1 MAISYLS
8 VKFHSRSN
16 GHKAVAGAAYRAGEK
31 LYDERYDETHDFDN
45 RDDVE
50 YSNVMLP
57 EGSDTRFSNR
67 EFLWN
72 QVEFSEKRIDS
83 QVAIDY
89 VLALPRE
96 LPLDQQIELAR
107 DFARYHF
114 VDKGLVV
121 DLAIHDKGDGNPHAH
136 LYTTTRR
143 LIGDQFDRLKAR
155 DLMPIVRSGY
165 INPEEEQIW
174 HEKYR
179 EFQDAFFK
187 AKGISLEVDL
197 NHIIPLR
204 HEGRIDPKKE
214 THYLKAEN
222 KIRHET
228 SVDIALND
236 PESLLNFLGNQQAV
250 FNDRVIA
257 KTLNRYT
264 QSSGD
269 FQNALAKVIGHKDCV
284 SLGIGEDGR
293 ETYTTRSNYIR
304 ESQMADRAAA
314 LLVRRDHCVPAYD
327 AALMKDKFSLSPEQN
342 SALLHL
348 ASSGDIAVLV
358 GRAGTGKSYLMK
370 ATREM
375 WEQQGYRV
383 SGVAVSGIAS
393 KNLADETGMPTE
405 TLHSF
410 KHNYLYSK
418 EIKNGGLTSK
428 DVIVLDEAG
437 MVDSRDM
444 ANLVDIAHSTGA
456 KLVLVGD
463 PEQLQPIG
471 LGAPLRALA
480 SRVGVVTMEQIRRQ
494 EHEGDRQ
501 ASLALSQGNVN
512 QALDHYVSRDAI
524 AFVQDKVIEV
534 NGEKI
539 KDRSASYQA
548 IITDWLASRNP
559 QSLGSQLILAHRNAD
574 VQNLNGLARSELI
587 QAGLLPA
594 QGVAVTALR
603 DQQEITLELT
613 AGDRLLFLRN
623 DKTLDV
629 QNGQLAT
636 VISIKEDAI
645 TVLRDGQTTPFTFST
660 ADYKNFDYGYA
671 ATVHKTQGVTIDR
684 TFVYA
689 GSTYWNRHLAYVAL
703 TRHRESVKLYTS
715 SHDHE
720 NIASL
725 KLNLAR
731 DEYRDNVLDFPLSYA
746 ERRGF
751 NPDTLIGKFIERVMG
766 AKEKV
771 NTAWL
776 FVSNYEAYLLQKA
789 QKDRD
794 IAVTDRQLAKRA
806 ALYIDQ
812 VRALNKERYALSQEL
827 PGKALYLDA
836 RYTALFEKQLTLN
849 KEAHSLW
856 AERQSLDEVFTRN
869 AYSLEKLET
878 AAFAHTRHAHIERY
892 LNAYQKNHGTSRRR
906 DAVAI
911 YENSREHF
919 ANLSYLCAKQGL
931 SLRDVQSQIKLDA
944 RSVERTRVLNR
955 LSLIEKQDFLL
966 VERYLS
972 AQATNKSIWRNVYAR
987 DDEPA
992 HREKARL
999 LNFTTQQDRL
1009 ALQIVSE
1016 PERYRHALHFYDI
1029 DTDKLIKQSDRHPRR
1044 EAVKS
1049 LNQLVSVGDR
1059 REIAQQLLSD
1069 RANYPLIF
1077 EQEGDWKS
1085 ISKLAREHE
1094 HTVYLRGLTSEERG
1108 AYDLVER
1115 YQRARFEAAKIW
1127 SSYFDLE
1134 AKEQPNLS
1142 GALKLAQRI
1151 TQKRDALAYELLL
1164 NKESVA
1170 PFIEKTRLSLGDISK
1185 HAKRHRD
1192 ALIQREYKFTGKRI
1206 ETKVP
1211 TSSVSMTVPSVETLK
1226 PQSQKTFEANV
1237 VAEALINMGEEFYTL
1252 VLGSEFKRAGGEL
1265 RFGHKGS
1272 LSVTTRGAH
1281 AGAWHS
1287 FETDEGGYPLQ
1298 LLMNSTYGWGLSF
1311 ADALHEGARI
1321 AGVSPALQ
1329 PIARPIAPLPV
1340 KPVEK
1345 ENGDAKRLEEKMAA
1359 ARYYW
1364 QSAKAIEGTLGEIYL
1379 RDVRKVSGDLS
1390 AFRFHERIKDPDTKQ
1405 YYPGIVVAA
1414 TNNKNEIT
1422 AVQTILLGP
1431 DGRKAPKEN
1440 GLNVVKRSRGV
1451 VKGSAVLIHA
1461 GRMEGEQKVVIAEGP
1476 ETAASLIAVLPDAHI
1491 YVTLGNISNAAEL
1504 AWLGEKHH
1512 TKQFYFAADNDGAYG
1527 QSIQKIH
1534 DVSQKL
1540 KTNKDIDCFIAK
1552 PHLPGKGFKDKVDFN
1567 DVLMAQGIEGVE
1579 AQVSRFDR
1587 IAVKKSKPILDD
1599 KSLEEGFTGLVD
1611 EWKLLEKQFNNT
1623 FKELASSYEIL
1634 SSDKYS
1640 DYTKAI
1646 AQKSYD
1652 KHVEE
1657 IVCDNDLTDKLKK
1670 LAPNVAKTVIAQGEK
1685 MPGLKVDWLDPK
1697 FDPEWNA
1704 LSQSS
1709 NKKILGLVEDYRNLQ
1724 STKQPESKVRK
1735 TRFLH
1740 EDITKLVSDKSI
1752 LSELQTKAP
1761 ILTQKMQQYHD
1772 REKERDR
1779 GISR

>member
-45 RDDVE
+45 RDDVK

-57 EGSDTRFSNR
+57 EGADARFSVR

-72 QVEFSEKRIDS
+72 QVEFAEKRVDS

-114 VDKGLVV
+114 VDNGLVV

-136 LYTTTRR
+136 IYTTTRR
-143 LIGDQFDRLKAR
+143 LIDDQFDRLKAR
-155 DLMPIVRSGY
+155 DLMPIVRNGY

-214 THYLKAEN
+214 THYLQAEN
-222 KIRHET
+222 KVRHET

-250 FNDRVIA
+250 FNDRMIA

-264 QSSGD
+264 QSVGD

-293 ETYTTRSNYIR
+293 ETYTTRSNYLR
-304 ESQMADRAAA
+304 EAQMADRASA
-314 LLVRRDHCVPAYD
+314 LLVRRDHCVPTHD
-327 AALMKDKFSLSPEQN
+327 AALMKDKFSLSPEQDA
-342 SALLHL
+342 ALMHL

-370 ATREM
+370 ATKEM

-383 SGVAVSGIAS
+383 SGVAISGIAS
-393 KNLADETGMPTE
+393 KNLSDETGMPTA

-410 KHNYLYSK
+410 KQSYLYSK
-418 EIKNGGLTSK
+418 ETNGGLSSK
-428 DVIVLDEAG
+428 DIIVLDEAG

-501 ASLALSQGNVN
+501 ASLALSQGNVGV
-512 QALDHYVSRDAI
+512 ALDHYVSRDALV
-524 AFVQDKVIEV
+524 FVQDKVVEV

-548 IITDWLASRNP
+548 VITDWLASRDP

-574 VQNLNGLARSELI
+574 VQNLNGIARSQLI

-594 QGVAVTALR
+594 EGVVVTTLR
-603 DQQEITLELT
+603 DKEEIELEL
-613 AGDRLLFLRN
+613 APGDRLLFLRN
-623 DKTLDV
+623 DKTLNV

-636 VISIKEDAI
+636 VVSIKEDAI
-645 TVLRDGQTTPFTFST
+645 TVLRDGQATPFTFST
-660 ADYKNFDYGYA
+660 NDYKNFDHGYA

-689 GSTYWNRHLAYVAL
+689 GGTYWNRHLAYVAL
-703 TRHRESVKLYTS
+703 TRHRENVKLYAS
-715 SHDHE
+715 SHDHGD
-720 NIASL
+720 IASL
-725 KLNLAR
+725 KMNLAR

-751 NPDTLIGKFIERVMG
+751 NPESLMGKFIERVMG

-794 IAVTDRQLAKRA
+794 FAATDRHLAKRA

-812 VRALNKERYALSQEL
+812 IRALNKERYELSQAL
-827 PGKALYLDA
+827 PGKTLYLDA
-836 RYTALFEKQLTLN
+836 RYTALFEKQVALN

-856 AERQSLDEVFTRN
+856 AERQSLDTVFTRN

-878 AAFAHTRHAHIERY
+878 ATLAHTRHAHIERY
-892 LNAYQKNHGTSRRR
+892 LEAYQKNHGASRRR
-906 DAVAI
+906 VAVAI
-911 YENSREHF
+911 FENSREHF
-919 ANLSYLCAKQGL
+919 ASLSYLCAKQGL

-944 RSVERTRVLNR
+944 RSVERTHVLSR
-955 LSLIEKQDFLL
+955 LSLSEKQDFLL

-972 AQATNKSIWRNVYAR
+972 AQAANKSIWRNVYAR

-992 HREKARL
+992 TREKTRL

-1009 ALQIVSE
+1009 ALQIVAE

-1049 LNQLVSVGDR
+1049 LNRLVAVGDR

-1077 EQEGDWKS
+1077 EQEADWKS

-1094 HTVYLRGLTSEERG
+1094 HTVYLRGLTTEERT
-1108 AYDLVER
+1108 AYDQVER
-1115 YQRARFEAAKIW
+1115 YQRARFETAKVW
-1127 SSYFDLE
+1127 TSYFDLE
-1134 AKEQPNLS
+1134 AKERPNLRE
-1142 GALKLAQRI
+1142 ALKLAQHI
-1151 TQKRDALAYELLL
+1151 TQKRDELAYELFL

-1192 ALIQREYKFTGKRI
+1192 ALVQLNYKLTGKRI

-1211 TSSVSMTVPSVETLK
+1211 APTVSMTIPGIETLQLQ
-1226 PQSQKTFEANV
+1226 PQKTFDAKV
-1237 VAEALINMGEEFYTL
+1237 VTQALVDMGEEFYTL
-1252 VLGSEFKRAGGEL
+1252 VLGSEFKRAGGQL

-1272 LSVTTRGAH
+1272 LSVNTRGAH

-1311 ADALHEGARI
+1311 NDALHEGARL

-1329 PIARPIAPLPV
+1329 PIARPTAPIPV

-1364 QSAKAIEGTLGEIYL
+1364 QSAKTIDGTLAETYL
-1379 RDVRKVSGDLS
+1379 RDVRKISGDLS
-1390 AFRFHERIKDPDTKQ
+1390 AFRFHERIKDPDTKH

-1414 TNNKNEIT
+1414 TNSNNEIT

-1431 DGRKAPKEN
+1431 DGRKASKEN
-1440 GLNVVKRSRGV
+1440 GLNVIKRSRGV
-1451 VKGSAVLIHA
+1451 VKGSAVLIHS
-1461 GRMEGEQKVVIAEGP
+1461 GKSEGEQKVVIAEGP
-1476 ETAASLIAVLPDAHI
+1476 ETAASLIAALPDAHI

-1504 AWLGEKHH
+1504 AWLAEKHN
-1512 TKQFYFAADNDGAYG
+1512 TQQLYFAADNDGAYG

-1534 DVSQKL
+1534 DVAQKL
-1540 KTNKDIDCFIAK
+1540 KMNKDIDCFIVK
-1552 PHLPGKGFKDKVDFN
+1552 PHLPGKSFKDKVDFN
-1567 DVLMAQGIEGVE
+1567 DVLMAQGVEGVK
-1579 AQVSRFDR
+1579 AQVNRFDR
-1587 IAVKKSKPILDD
+1587 IAIEKLKPILDD

-1611 EWKLLEKQFNNT
+1611 EWKRLEKQYHPDL
-1623 FKELASSYEIL
+1623 KGLASSRKTIQNENTPEAVKHIE
-1634 SSDKYS
+1634 
-1640 DYTKAI
+1640 
-1646 AQKSYD
+1646 QKTYQE
-1652 KHVEE
+1652 HVEN
-1657 IVCDNDLTDKLKK
+1657 IYCDDDLADQLKK
-1670 LAPNVAKTVIAQGEK
+1670 IAPGIAKIVQAQGEK
-1685 MPGLKVDWLDPK
+1685 IPGLKVDWLSHK
-1697 FDPEWNA
+1697 CEAEWRT
-1704 LSQSS
+1704 LGQSQD
-1709 NKKILGLVEDYRNLQ
+1709 KKIQELFKDILDFKNTSNPNTRYL
-1724 STKQPESKVRK
+1724 KA
-1735 TRFLH
+1735 RFLN
-1740 EDITKLVSDKSI
+1740 EDVAKLVSDKTI
-1752 LSELQTKAP
+1752 FTELKLKAP
-1761 ILTQKMQQYHD
+1761 TLTKQMQQYHN
-1772 REKERDR
+1772 RAKERNR
-1779 GISR
+1779 GKSL